1 MAVSLDIFYVMVR
14 DMRRMQKEYFKTRS
28 AAALHEAK
36 RLERNV
42 DDEVEEYTTMNG
54 L

>member
-1 MAVSLDIFYVMVR
+1 MAVCLDTFYVMVR

-28 AAALHEAK
+28 VAALQEAK
-36 RLERNV
+36 RLERHV
-42 DDEVEEYTTMNG
+42 DDEVDEYITMNG